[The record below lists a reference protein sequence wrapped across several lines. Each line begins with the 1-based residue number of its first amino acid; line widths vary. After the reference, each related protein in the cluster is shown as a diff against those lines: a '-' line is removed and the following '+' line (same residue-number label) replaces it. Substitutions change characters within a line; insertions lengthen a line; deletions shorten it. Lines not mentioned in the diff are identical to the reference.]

1 MANTRKG
8 YKRIM
13 GEIPVE
19 THEKITQYNKITD
32 RPLNVSKAIEIC
44 MEQAIKKI
52 DEELITYAAN
62 NKDAKGII
70 SDEYYKVLRK
80 DIDDGLLGPKAIHKH
95 FVEMMKKDGGELISA
110 ARRTFNDSG
119 RIPLYP
125 INKVQLDING
135 SIDFCV
141 NDVVCFVICAPYS
154 DVDKKAS
161 EDFEG
166 LDESY

>member
-19 THEKITQYNKITD
+19 MHEKITQYNKISE

-44 MEQAIKKI
+44 MEQAVKKI
-52 DEELITYAAN
+52 DEELIVYAIN
-62 NKDAKGII
+62 NKESMGIR
-70 SDEYYKVLRK
+70 SNEYYKVLRK

-95 FVEMMKKDGGELISA
+95 FVEMMKKDGCELINA
-110 ARRTFNDSG
+110 IGGTFNDAV

-125 INKVQLDING
+125 INKVEISIIDAIN
-135 SIDFCV
+135 FCV
-141 NDVVCFVICAPYS
+141 NDVICFILCAP
-154 DVDKKAS
+154 DPVDDKKAS
-161 EDFEG
+161 EDLEKP
-166 LDESY
+166 Y